1 MRVGSEGWSRVGAV
15 TVGEES
21 EARQGQA
28 RVGKGFFFGK
38 KKQKTFLIW
47 GMGGGSG
54 TGQADILLRVAY
66 ENL

>member
-1 MRVGSEGWSRVGAV
+1 
-15 TVGEES
+15 VGEES
-21 EARQGQA
+21 EARQGQARVGKA

-47 GMGGGSG
+47 GMGGGDG
-54 TGQADILLRVAY
+54 TGQAEILLRVAY